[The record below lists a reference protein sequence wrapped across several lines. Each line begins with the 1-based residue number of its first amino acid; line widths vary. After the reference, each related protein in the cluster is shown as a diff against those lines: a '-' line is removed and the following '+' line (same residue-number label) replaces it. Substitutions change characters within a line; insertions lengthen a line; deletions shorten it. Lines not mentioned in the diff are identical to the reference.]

1 VLQFGSQGQYKQAVW
16 NDVRSN
22 VPYLTAKSG
31 TVAYRAYM
39 ASTKPAFLQH
49 CGAMEHAICYA
60 ANHHHQV
67 PSTFE
72 GKMDVIPWCQTE
84 YKDENLSDFNSEVP
98 QATNNVT
105 EPDEHTSATTR
116 SENSFAGTIVLDTCH
131 TRNFS
136 SWPWWISYRRNFPNA
151 RILNA
156 QLVCMERWQ
165 RNHGERRATRDQL
178 ERQLYRAALQVRNS
192 LCGPSLKV

>member
-1 VLQFGSQGQYKQAVW
+1 MLQFGSQGQYKQAVW

-49 CGAMEHAICYA
+49 YGAIEHAICYA

-84 YKDENLSDFNSEVP
+84 CKDENLSDFNSEVP

-105 EPDEHTSATTR
+105 EPDEHNMT
-116 SENSFAGTIVLDTCH
+116 
-131 TRNFS
+131 
-136 SWPWWISYRRNFPNA
+136 
-151 RILNA
+151 
-156 QLVCMERWQ
+156 Q
-165 RNHGERRATRDQL
+165 
-178 ERQLYRAALQVRNS
+178 
-192 LCGPSLKV
+192 K

>member
-1 VLQFGSQGQYKQAVW
+1 
-16 NDVRSN
+16 
-22 VPYLTAKSG
+22 
-31 TVAYRAYM
+31 M

-84 YKDENLSDFNSEVP
+84 CKDENLSDFNSEVP

-105 EPDEHTSATTR
+105 EPDEHTSATTPVGELVR
-116 SENSFAGTIVLDTCH
+116 WHHRLGHMSYKKLQLLAMMNLIPKELSKCKDPKCATCMYGKMTKKPWRTKGNQRKIRTATIPGECVSIDPLQCS
-131 TRNFS
+131 NQGF
-136 SWPWWISYRRNFPNA
+136 I
-151 RILNA
+151 A
-156 QLVCMERWQ
+156 QLKGILTKRRFKTHWQ
-165 RNHGERRATRDQL
+165 ENEHSRHTAGIR
-178 ERQLYRAALQVRNS
+178 V
-192 LCGPSLKV
+192 